1 MIKFMKKF
9 RQSKRKVLLSDTI
22 SEIQKSLDSE
32 HGIRPINEEPRD
44 SYRKLS
50 EVPESRWQNGSV

>member
-1 MIKFMKKF
+1 MNIF
-9 RQSKRKVLLSDTI
+9 RKPSVVISDTI
-22 SEIQKSLDSE
+22 LEIQKDLDSE

-50 EVPESRWQNGSV
+50 EVPESRWTNDRSI